1 MKNLKERLAKVEIE
15 KLEAR
20 KEFTFYIC
28 YNPCYNPCK
37 VPTCEVP
44 TCPDHGGGEGGDNN

>member
-1 MKNLKERLAKVEIE
+1 MKNLKERLAKVQVE

-28 YNPCYNPCK
+28 YNPCYVPACK
-37 VPTCEVP
+37 VP
-44 TCPDHGGGEGGDNN
+44 TCPDHGDGGGVGGND

>member
-1 MKNLKERLAKVEIE
+1 MKNLKERLAKVQVE

-37 VPTCEVP
+37 VPTCPE
-44 TCPDHGGGEGGDNN
+44 HGDGQGGNNN